1 MPTRE
6 DYLRQPLERRLA
18 RLARTADELT
28 EAIRNRSAGQL
39 ARRPEAASWSAT
51 EIICHLRDVEELFR
65 TRFHTILALDDPKI
79 LTFGAEPAALAAWG
93 IGGSDSALGSP
104 SAAPRTTVGHPLDP
118 DRWAEERQYARSDPG
133 HALAAFR
140 RHRGETVALLESLTE
155 AQWQRGGIHLRLG
168 RLTLGDW
175 VASLAGHDDNHLAQ
189 LERAIDGRV

>member
-18 RLARTADELT
+18 RLARTPDELT
-28 EAIRNRSAGQL
+28 EAIRSRSAAQL

-65 TRFHTILALDDPKI
+65 IRFHTILALDDPKI

-118 DRWAEERQYARSDPG
+118 DRWAEERQYARNDPSQ
-133 HALAAFR
+133 ALAAFR
-140 RHRGETVALLESLTE
+140 RHRAETVALLESLTE

-175 VASLAGHDDNHLAQ
+175 VASLAGHDDNHLEQ
-189 LERAIDGRV
+189 LARALEGRV

>member
-18 RLARTADELT
+18 RLAGTADELT
-28 EAIRNRSAGQL
+28 EAIRNRSAAQL
-39 ARRPEAASWSAT
+39 ARRPDAANWSAT

-65 TRFHTILALDDPKI
+65 IRFHTILALDDPTI
-79 LTFGAEPAALAAWG
+79 LTFSAEPAALAAWG
-93 IGGSDSALGSP
+93 IGGP
-104 SAAPRTTVGHPLDP
+104 VGHPLDP
-118 DRWAEERQYARSDPG
+118 DRWAEERQYARNDPS

-140 RHRGETVALLESLTE
+140 RHRAETVGLLASLTE

-189 LERAIDGRV
+189 LTRAIDGTV